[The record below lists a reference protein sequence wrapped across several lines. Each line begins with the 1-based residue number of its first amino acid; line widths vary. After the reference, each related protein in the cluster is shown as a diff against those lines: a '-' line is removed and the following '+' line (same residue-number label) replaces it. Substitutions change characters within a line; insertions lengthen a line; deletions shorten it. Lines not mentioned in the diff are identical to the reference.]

1 MPTARR
7 LNRSGPYELF
17 APRDGFDR
25 ITVLVPWKR
34 SRQNIARASN
44 ATQKTGAAEGDS
56 GVHVDLYIALAGL
69 IVGCAVGLTGMG
81 GGALMTP
88 VLVLL
93 FHVQPVAAVASDLV
107 ASLVMKPIGAAV
119 HAGRGTVQWGL
130 VAWLAAGS
138 VPSAFLGVA
147 FLKWIGDG
155 TRVQSIVSI
164 MLGAVL
170 LVAVAALGLKMLL
183 ERRSGTAPAF
193 DDVLRVKKG
202 ATLAIGASIGFIV
215 GITSVGSGTLVIIL
229 LVFLYPRLRGSHMV
243 GTDLAQAI
251 PMVGSAALA
260 HILFGDFALGL
271 TLSIL
276 IGSIPGVLIGATISS
291 YAPTLFLRGVLS
303 AVLLLSGL
311 KLLTVPTPVIGIVL
325 LLSVVGL
332 LGAWFGTHL
341 RGRTFRDVFA
351 ESPNATADASH
362 TVQAEQAA

>member
-1 MPTARR
+1 M
-7 LNRSGPYELF
+7 
-17 APRDGFDR
+17 
-25 ITVLVPWKR
+25 
-34 SRQNIARASN
+34 
-44 ATQKTGAAEGDS
+44 
-56 GVHVDLYIALAGL
+56 HVDLYIALAGL

-107 ASLVMKPIGAAV
+107 ASLVMKPVGAAV

-138 VPSAFLGVA
+138 VPSAFLGVT

-155 TRVQSIVSI
+155 TRVQSIVSV

-170 LVAVAALGLKMLL
+170 LVAVAALGVKMLID
-183 ERRSGTAPAF
+183 RRSGPAPA
-193 DDVLRVKKG
+193 DEDVLSVKK
-202 ATLAIGASIGFIV
+202 APTLAIGASIGFIV

-229 LVFLYPRLRGSHMV
+229 LLFLYPRLRGSQMV

-303 AVLLLSGL
+303 VVLLVSGL

-325 LLSVVGL
+325 LLSIIVL
-332 LGAWFGTHL
+332 LAAWLGTHL
-341 RGRTFRDVFA
+341 GRRTLGDATGESPKVMADMGRTLQP
-351 ESPNATADASH
+351 E
-362 TVQAEQAA
+362 EAA

>member
-1 MPTARR
+1 
-7 LNRSGPYELF
+7 
-17 APRDGFDR
+17 
-25 ITVLVPWKR
+25 
-34 SRQNIARASN
+34 
-44 ATQKTGAAEGDS
+44 
-56 GVHVDLYIALAGL
+56 VHIDLYIALAGL

-107 ASLVMKPIGAAV
+107 ASLLMKPVGAAV

-138 VPSAFLGVA
+138 VPSAFLGVI

-155 TRVQSIVSI
+155 TRIQSIVSVA
-164 MLGAVL
+164 LGVVL
-170 LVAVAALGLKMLL
+170 LVAVAALGLKMVL
-183 ERRSGTAPAF
+183 EHRSGQASGVE
-193 DDVLRVKKG
+193 DKLSVKK
-202 ATLAIGASIGFIV
+202 APTLAIGASIGFIV

-229 LVFLYPRLRGSHMV
+229 LLFLYPRLRGSQMV

-271 TLSIL
+271 TASIL
-276 IGSIPGVLIGATISS
+276 VGSIPGVLIGATISS

-303 AVLLLSGL
+303 AVLLVSGL
-311 KLLTVPTPVIGIVL
+311 KLLTVPTPIIGIVL
-325 LLSVVGL
+325 LLCVVGL
-332 LGAWFGTHL
+332 LGAWLGIRL
-341 RGRTFRDVFA
+341 SGRTLRQAIGESAPKVGSDAGRALHA
-351 ESPNATADASH
+351 E
-362 TVQAEQAA
+362 EAA